1 MTIQECLAKNLK
13 FYRKKKQLTQGQ
25 LAEKC
30 NTSTNYIALIESEKK
45 YPSPKTLE
53 KIAKALEINA
63 IDLFQI
69 EIKNNKTT
77 LNHELEQ
84 IKEDLRFSINK
95 LLDDVLRL

>member
-45 YPSPKTLE
+45 YPSQKTLE